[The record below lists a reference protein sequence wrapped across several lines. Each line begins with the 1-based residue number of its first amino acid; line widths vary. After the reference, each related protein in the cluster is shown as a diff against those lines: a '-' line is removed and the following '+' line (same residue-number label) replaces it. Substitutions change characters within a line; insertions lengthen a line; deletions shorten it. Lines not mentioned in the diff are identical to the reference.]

1 MIYYKDGG
9 AKFMRPIHSREE
21 YLKLRDSEEQQSV
34 VRAVR
39 SGNAQL
45 KSRLIQMNYSCL
57 PKCPAEE
64 PTHSDELQL
73 PAQ

>member
-1 MIYYKDGG
+1 MSVHMIYYKDG
-9 AKFMRPIHSREE
+9 AKMMRPIHSREE

-45 KSRLIQMNYSCL
+45 KSRLIQMNYSTVA
-57 PKCPAEE
+57 CPMK
-64 PTHSDELQL
+64 TVR
-73 PAQ
+73 